1 MVFRNLRCAV
11 LLWLV
16 PVLMLTLLSQPAPA
30 QRIQTTPYSSPSLLR
45 GLSGQDMAPSNPLRA
60 PGTSG
65 PWSSGGSDSV
75 LLSSCMFQGLLPPIP
90 NLQLG
95 YLYSFSGSYGAGRL
109 SGDYLKPFSLDKE
122 SFIFGEAHVE
132 GWNFWNSGLGA
143 WSGGRAARRV
153 NNRVDVSLGGGY
165 RKFFGNQA
173 LVGINGFYDTTRLTG
188 QWFSSGGLGLQAA
201 WLLPGSDALD
211 LNFNWYGQ
219 LFNSYEWINTFRY
232 GPSNYDLEAGY
243 SHEIWNGGPDLR
255 LKIRGYHF
263 DVGNNL
269 NGWTGGAELRSRD
282 RMFVLKYEVGYDRLD
297 STYQTIGGY
306 VNVGFQ
312 LENVLKGESPFTAPT
327 PIFRSPR
334 NLSYM
339 ASQPVKRNWNQPS
352 SVVLLRNVG
361 HGGGSRYLILDNIAY
376 TPAFFPNGAAPPSFA
391 LTGANSFS
399 LTWPALIPGNNG
411 TNGGMI
417 YYFHMSDNSIQT
429 VRGTITP
436 AGFGPTD
443 PNTNNSWGSVAS
455 GSIGQVLTGPMNGVL
470 ANSAAT
476 FNQGTG
482 TIYHGIFGE
491 PGQDHFTGQ
500 VVFDVPSDPSI
511 TPLVITFQVLG
522 P

>member
-1 MVFRNLRCAV
+1 
-11 LLWLV
+11 
-16 PVLMLTLLSQPAPA
+16 
-30 QRIQTTPYSSPSLLR
+30 
-45 GLSGQDMAPSNPLRA
+45 DMAPSNPLRA

-132 GWNFWNSGLGA
+132 GWNFWNSGSLNG
-143 WSGGRAARRV
+143 WSGGRV

-219 LFNSYEWINTFRY
+219 LFNSYEWTNTFRY

-263 DVGNNL
+263 YIGSNL
-269 NGWTGGAELRSRD
+269 NGWTGGAELKSRD
-282 RMFVLKYEVGYDRLD
+282 GMLVLKYEVGYDRLD
-297 STYQTIGGY
+297 YTYQTIGGY

-312 LENVLKGESPFTAPT
+312 LENLLKGESPFTAPT

-339 ASQPVKRNWNQPS
+339 ASQPVKRNWNQQMP
-352 SVVLLRNVG
+352 VAR
-361 HGGGSRYLILDNIAY
+361 GGDRGLILDNIVY
-376 TPAFFPNGAAPPSFA
+376 IPSFHSNPAAPPIFSR
-391 LTGANSFS
+391 TGANSFS
-399 LTWPALIPGNNG
+399 LTWVPTVSGS
-411 TNGGMI
+411 NGGMI

-436 AGFGPTD
+436 PSLAPT
-443 PNTNNSWGSVAS
+443 TNPSTINAWGNAAFPSYGQSV
-455 GSIGQVLTGPMNGVL
+455 TGLMNGVL
-470 ANSAAT
+470 ANSGAT

-482 TIYHGIFGE
+482 TVYHGIFADG
-491 PGQDHFTGQ
+491 GFDNFNGQ
-500 VVFDVPSDPSI
+500 VVFDVPGDPSI
-511 TPLVITFQVLG
+511 TPLVISFQVLG

>member
-1 MVFRNLRCAV
+1 MRPIACGFFAV
-11 LLWLV
+11 ALVACLLVCSLF
-16 PVLMLTLLSQPAPA
+16 TTAGA
-30 QRIQTTPYSSPSLLR
+30 QGIQTTPYSSPSLLR

-109 SGDYLKPFSLDKE
+109 TADYLKPFSLDKQ

-173 LVGINGFYDTTRLTG
+173 LIGINGFYDTTRLTG

-232 GPSNYDLEAGY
+232 GPSNYDFEAGY

-263 DVGNNL
+263 YIGSNL
-269 NGWTGGAELRSRD
+269 NGWTGGAELKSRD
-282 RMFVLKYEVGYDRLD
+282 GMLVLKYEVGYDRLD
-297 STYQTIGGY
+297 YTYQTIGGY

-312 LENVLKGESPFTAPT
+312 LENLLKGESPFTVPT
-327 PIFRSPR
+327 PIFRCPR

-339 ASQPVKRNWNQPS
+339 ASQPVQRNWTQQIPVS
-352 SVVLLRNVG
+352 R
-361 HGGGSRYLILDNIAY
+361 GGNRGLILDRIAF
-376 TPAFFPNGAAPPSFA
+376 TPDPYNKGWSAPSVNQ
-391 LTGANSFS
+391 TGTNSFT
-399 LTWPALIPGNNG
+399 LTWFNLAALSEAI
-411 TNGGMI
+411 GMV
-417 YYFHMSDNSIQT
+417 YYFHMSDNSIQS
-429 VRGTITP
+429 VRGTMIP
-436 AGFGPTD
+436 PSFAATD
-443 PNTNNSWGSVAS
+443 PHTINDWSSS
-455 GSIGQVLTGPMNGVL
+455 GMIFLGQVLTGTMNAVQ
-470 ANSAAT
+470 ANTGST
-476 FNQGTG
+476 FNQGNG
-482 TIYHGIFGE
+482 TVFHTVFGDP
-491 PGQDHFTGQ
+491 PGDNFIGQ
-500 VVFDVPSDPSI
+500 VVIDVPNDPSI
-511 TPLVITFQVLG
+511 TPIVIDFVVQ
-522 P
+522 